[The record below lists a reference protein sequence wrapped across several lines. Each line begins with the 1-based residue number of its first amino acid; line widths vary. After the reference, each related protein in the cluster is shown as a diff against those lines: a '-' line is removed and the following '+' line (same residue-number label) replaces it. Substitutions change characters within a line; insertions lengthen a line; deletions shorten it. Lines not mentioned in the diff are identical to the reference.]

1 MRIEEWHSE
10 SLFTTKSQ
18 DYIYILKD
26 LVLHIKND
34 IIICENYFIENLIKT
49 KIILKLIDSARVNNR
64 YLLLFH

>member
-1 MRIEEWHSE
+1 MRIEEWPSE

-18 DYIYILKD
+18 DYIYISKD

-34 IIICENYFIENLIKT
+34 ITICENYFIENLFK
-49 KIILKLIDSARVNNR
+49 KIILKLIGSARVINR